1 VTARTDHHRRRRPA
15 APALVPTAV
24 PAPKLDLRPLLDG
37 VEDSAIAVVDGR
49 IGYINRPGLVM
60 LGYAR
65 DDQIVGQRLEAIL
78 DPRTLHT
85 LLVRQKETSGSD
97 GRDRIRAPLKRAD
110 GLRLDAELRIA
121 TMGASALAVIAR
133 PADVTSVL
141 AEDNAAVAIHAAE
154 GLKNLITNMAHELRT
169 PLNAIIG
176 FSEIIA
182 QRMFG
187 ELNERYATY
196 AGDITASG
204 EHLLRIINDI
214 LDYAKVEAGEMT
226 LRAEE
231 ISINDL
237 VRSSLRL
244 VTAQAEQAGLEI
256 VDQLGEIPNPLCVDA
271 TKVKQIV
278 VNLLS
283 NAIKFTP
290 RGGRVR
296 VGSKLQAADKVEI
309 WVADTGIGMSEAE
322 IAEAILPFRQ
332 PRRPPDGSY
341 TGTGLGLPIAKA
353 LVTLHGGDMQISS
366 RPKAGTE
373 VRFTLMTHDPQAP
386 IAPLFGK

>member
-1 VTARTDHHRRRRPA
+1 MSS
-15 APALVPTAV
+15 
-24 PAPKLDLRPLLDG
+24 LDLRPLLDN
-37 VEDSAIAVVDGR
+37 VQESAIAVVDGR
-49 IGYINRPGLVM
+49 VGYINRPGVLM
-60 LGYAR
+60 LGYSR
-65 DDQIVGQRLEAIL
+65 DDQIAGRHIEAIL
-78 DPRTLHT
+78 HPRTLHA
-85 LLVRQKETSGSD
+85 LLVRQQEVGGSSA
-97 GRDRIRAPLKRAD
+97 RARIRAPLKRAD
-110 GLRLDAELRIA
+110 GSKIDAELRVTA
-121 TMGASALAVIAR
+121 MGGGALAIIAQ

-141 AEDNAAVAIHAAE
+141 AEDSAAAAVHAAD

-187 ELNERYATY
+187 EINDRYSTY

-204 EHLLRIINDI
+204 QHLLRIINDI

-226 LRAEE
+226 LRAERT
-231 ISINDL
+231 SVNDL

-244 VTAQAEQAGLEI
+244 VTTQAEQAGLEI
-256 VDQLGEIPNPLCVDA
+256 VDQLGELPRPLYVDT

-290 RGGRVR
+290 RGGQVR
-296 VGSKLQAADKVEI
+296 VGSKLRAADKVEI
-309 WVADTGIGMSEAE
+309 WIADTGVGMTEAE

-353 LVTLHGGDMQISS
+353 LVKLHGGDMQISS
-366 RPKAGTE
+366 KPKAGTE
-373 VRFTLMTHDPQAP
+373 VRFTLAVREPQAP
-386 IAPLFGK
+386 VLPLLGK